1 MPFRY
6 QPNASDRLD
15 SGPDPLTDDWTYD
28 SAIDLFSWN
37 PMLPDPFVF
46 DLPDDLMSFE
56 PKDFSTDMLDAPSD
70 VGGIAIGNHLG
81 EDAASESISVCT
93 TQSHHALHFFH
104 TDG

>member
-1 MPFRY
+1 
-6 QPNASDRLD
+6 
-15 SGPDPLTDDWTYD
+15 
-28 SAIDLFSWN
+28 
-37 PMLPDPFVF
+37 MLPDPFAF

-56 PKDFSTDMLDAPSD
+56 PKDLPADVFAPPSD

-93 TQSHHALHFFH
+93 KHDLSHIASSH